1 MRRMRGVLQYATQA
15 AFTTLKRVGAQILL
29 WYDFKLCV
37 PSRTYRLYDL
47 PIAPGLLE
55 NEEKKM
61 RLFKKDGNNTLMG
74 FTEID
79 ELHQAVQAA
88 GMPPDVLKSV
98 SREIDRIAKMGAG
111 SADYTIG
118 INYIDYLTSL
128 PWDRS
133 SEDRLD
139 LEAAKAILDSEHDGL
154 EDLKR
159 RILEHLAVRILKA
172 TRRPRMLVVDDEK
185 VTRRNLEHVLG
196 KEGYEVLT
204 AQNGAEALDL
214 ISQHRFDVIL
224 TDLKMDKVDGM
235 TVLSHAKQDHPD
247 TEVILITGYATVP
260 TAVEAMKK
268 GSYQFLAKP
277 LELNDIRSTVK
288 KALARSQDKLKAA
301 GPVLCFV
308 GPPGTGKTSLGMSI
322 AHSLQ
327 RKFVRISLAGMK
339 DEAQLRGH
347 RRSYVGALP
356 GRIIQELRRCETNN
370 PVFML
375 DELDKIG
382 REFKG
387 DPAAALLEILDPQQN
402 SHFMDHYL
410 DVPFDLSRI
419 MFIATANNL
428 DNIPSPLLDRLE
440 VLWLSSYSEDEKIRI
455 AFNHLIPREL
465 KAAGLGDDPIRIE
478 EEALR
483 KIIRNYTR
491 EAGLRNL
498 QRQLAALC
506 RKVALDRLDGDPR
519 QTATVITGEDVE
531 HYLGSAQFFFEA
543 AQAKDR
549 VGVATALAWT
559 ETGGEIVFIEAT
571 KMRGSN
577 RLILTGSLG
586 SVMKES
592 AQAALSY
599 IRSNSRRY
607 KIADDFFERHDL
619 HIHVPAGAIPK
630 DGTSAGLPIAMAL
643 ISLITDRC
651 CRREAAM
658 TGELT
663 LTGRI
668 LPVGGIKEKLL
679 AARRAGVRTVVL
691 PAKNSVNLR
700 DIPPEVMQAIRILT
714 IEELDAAVDSV
725 LHQERQ
731 V

>member
-1 MRRMRGVLQYATQA
+1 
-15 AFTTLKRVGAQILL
+15 
-29 WYDFKLCV
+29 
-37 PSRTYRLYDL
+37 
-47 PIAPGLLE
+47 
-55 NEEKKM
+55 M
-61 RLFKKDGNNTLMG
+61 RLFKKDENDVTPG

-79 ELHQAVQAA
+79 EMHQAIQTA

-98 SREIDRIAKMGAG
+98 SKEIDRIAKMGPG
-111 SADYTIG
+111 SAEYTIG
-118 INYIDYLTSL
+118 INYVDFLTSL

-139 LEAAKAILDSEHDGL
+139 LEAAKSILDSEHYGL
-154 EDLKR
+154 EDLKL
-159 RILEHLAVRILKA
+159 RILEHLAVRILHA

-185 VTRRNLEHVLG
+185 MTRMNLEHVLE

-204 AQNGAEALDL
+204 ARNGAEALDL
-214 ISQHRFDVIL
+214 LVQNRFDVIL

-235 TVLSHAKQDHPD
+235 TLLAQAKQDHPD
-247 TEVILITGYATVP
+247 TEVIIITGYATVP

-277 LELNDIRSTVK
+277 LKLDDIRRTVK
-288 KALARSQDKLKAA
+288 KALAPNRDKLKAA

-322 AHSLQ
+322 ARSLQ

-382 REFKG
+382 QDFKG
-387 DPAAALLEILDPQQN
+387 DPADALLEILDPQQN
-402 SHFMDHYL
+402 PHFMDHYL
-410 DVPFDLSRI
+410 DVPFDLSMI
-419 MFIATANNL
+419 MFIATANHL
-428 DNIPSPLLDRLE
+428 DNIPPPLLDRLE
-440 VLWLSSYSEDEKIRI
+440 ILWLSSYTEDEKVRI

-465 KAAGLGDDPIRIE
+465 KAAGLRDDPVRFDE
-478 EEALR
+478 GAVR
-483 KIIRNYTR
+483 KIIRDYTR
-491 EAGLRNL
+491 EPGLRNL
-498 QRQLAALC
+498 QRKLAAMC
-506 RKVALDRLDGDPR
+506 RRIALNRLDGNLHQSTD
-519 QTATVITGEDVE
+519 VIAEGDVE
-531 HYLGSAQFFFEA
+531 NYLGPAQFFFEV

-559 ETGGEIVFIEAT
+559 DAGGEIVFIEAT
-571 KMRGSN
+571 KMRGSGN
-577 RLILTGSLG
+577 LILTGSLG

-607 KIADDFFERHDL
+607 GIADDFFEQHDL
-619 HIHVPAGAIPK
+619 HIHVPAGATPK

-643 ISLITDRC
+643 ISLITNRC
-651 CRREAAM
+651 CRRETAT

-679 AARRAGVRTVVL
+679 AAHRAGVRTVVL
-691 PAKNSVNLR
+691 PSKNSVSLS
-700 DIPPEVMQAIRILT
+700 DVPQEVRQALDVLT
-714 IEELDAAVDSV
+714 IDELDAAIDSV
-725 LHQERQ
+725 LHKERQ
-731 V
+731 AAEKSGKN

>member
-1 MRRMRGVLQYATQA
+1 MR
-15 AFTTLKRVGAQILL
+15 I
-29 WYDFKLCV
+29 
-37 PSRTYRLYDL
+37 
-47 PIAPGLLE
+47 
-55 NEEKKM
+55 
-61 RLFKKDGNNTLMG
+61 FKKDENAASDND

-79 ELHQAVQAA
+79 EMHQAVQAA

-98 SREIDRIAKMGAG
+98 SKEVDRIAKMGAG

-118 INYIDYLTSL
+118 INYIDLLTSL
-128 PWDRS
+128 PWNRS

-139 LEAAKAILDSEHDGL
+139 LETARTILDSEHYGL
-154 EDLKR
+154 EEPKR
-159 RILEHLAVRILKA
+159 RILEHLAVRILHA
-172 TRRPRMLVVDDEK
+172 SRRPRMLVVDDEK
-185 VTRRNLEHVLG
+185 MTRMNLEHVLG
-196 KEGYEVLT
+196 KEGYEVHT
-204 AQNGAEALDL
+204 AQNGAEALEL
-214 ISQHRFDVIL
+214 LARHKFDVIL

-235 TVLSHAKQDHPD
+235 TLLSRAKQDHPD
-247 TEVILITGYATVP
+247 TEVIIITGYATVP

-277 LELNDIRSTVK
+277 LKLDDIRNTVR
-288 KALARSQDKLKAA
+288 KALARNQDKWKAA

-327 RKFVRISLAGMK
+327 RKFVRISLAGLK

-375 DELDKIG
+375 DELDKLG
-382 REFKG
+382 QEFKG

-402 SHFMDHYL
+402 THFMDHYL

-419 MFIATANNL
+419 MFIATANHL
-428 DNIPSPLLDRLE
+428 DAIPAPLLDRLE
-440 VLWLSSYSEDEKIRI
+440 VLWLSSYTEEEKIQI
-455 AFNHLIPREL
+455 AFHHLIPREL
-465 KAAGLGDDPIRIE
+465 AAAGLGEDPIRFDE
-478 EEALR
+478 KAVSR
-483 KIIRNYTR
+483 IIRDYTR

-506 RKVALDRLDGDPR
+506 RKIALRRLDGNPSQAIDG
-519 QTATVITGEDVE
+519 ITEQEVED
-531 HYLGSAQFFFEA
+531 YLGPAQFFFEV

-559 ETGGEIVFIEAT
+559 DSGGEIVFIEAT
-571 KMRGSN
+571 KMRGGN

-586 SVMKES
+586 TVMKES

-607 KIADDFFERHDL
+607 GIPDDFFERHDI

-630 DGTSAGLPIAMAL
+630 DGTSAGLPIAVAL

-651 CRREAAM
+651 CRRESAM

-668 LPVGGIKEKLL
+668 LPVGGVKEKVL
-679 AARRAGVRTVVL
+679 AAHRAGVRTVVL
-691 PAKNSVNLR
+691 PAKNEVNLG
-700 DIPPEVMQAIRILT
+700 DIPPDVRQALQILT
-714 IEELDAAVDSV
+714 IDELDAAIDHV
-725 LHQERQ
+725 LHAT
-731 V
+731 